1 MSTRQGGMA
10 TLVILESKQKG
21 SDLVSETLDMS
32 SVSSRHSCSI
42 CKSKNSRT
50 WEGGTHWKDCS
61 SGWRGEEWGVGR
73 AA

>member
-10 TLVILESKQKG
+10 TLVILGSKQKG

-42 CKSKNSRT
+42 YKNKNSRT
-50 WEGGTHWKDCS
+50 WEGGTHWKDSS
-61 SGWRGEEWGVGR
+61 SGRGEGEWGVGR